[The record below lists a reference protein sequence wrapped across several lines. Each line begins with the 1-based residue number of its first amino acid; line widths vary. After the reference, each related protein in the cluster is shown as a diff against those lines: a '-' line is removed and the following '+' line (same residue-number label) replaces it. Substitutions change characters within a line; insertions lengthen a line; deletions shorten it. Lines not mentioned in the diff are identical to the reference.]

1 MRLINKNSKRGIV
14 NLFAE
19 FILSKIDK
27 NKDSI
32 IQVSDVGSFYAV
44 NGITTSEIFLDINL
58 IRDEFTEKFK
68 EILIELNIK
77 LINVVDVIN
86 YNQKISNIETGW
98 VKVNKIPFTQ
108 EYEPL
113 SEISINSEFPYGHSL
128 NCGRLMVYYT
138 QYMFNQVYSTIMTD
152 EVHFFFTKELNDDE
166 DFNIKIVPKSGLDK
180 TIIKSLILD
189 LFDFDLKDFETKV
202 ANFKEKVQKK
212 QQNFDKNS
220 AEILKS
226 IEQEMQKIVS
236 KIVSEEKYDIIFQA
250 MGLAYYPKNK
260 DISDK
265 VLDKLNSSLSSV
277 ALKKP

>member
-32 IQVSDVGSFYAV
+32 IQVSDVGSFYVV

-86 YNQKISNIETGW
+86 YNQKINNIETGW

-128 NCGRLMVYYT
+128 NCGRLMVYYSH
-138 QYMFNQVYSTIMTD
+138 YVFNQISSTIGSESMCIHFLPKVDD
-152 EVHFFFTKELNDDE
+152 EVD
-166 DFNIKIVPKSGLDK
+166 IKVVTTSIYNPQ
-180 TIIKSLILD
+180 TIRSLILD
-189 LFDFDLKDFETKV
+189 VFDFDLET
-202 ANFKEKVQKK
+202 FSDRMESYDLIQDILDPEGEKPYLVQ
-212 QQNFDKNS
+212 DRL
-220 AEILKS
+220 ED
-226 IEQEMQKIVS
+226 V
-236 KIVSEEKYDIIFQA
+236 IIF
-250 MGLAYYPKNK
+250 
-260 DISDK
+260 
-265 VLDKLNSSLSSV
+265 
-277 ALKKP
+277 